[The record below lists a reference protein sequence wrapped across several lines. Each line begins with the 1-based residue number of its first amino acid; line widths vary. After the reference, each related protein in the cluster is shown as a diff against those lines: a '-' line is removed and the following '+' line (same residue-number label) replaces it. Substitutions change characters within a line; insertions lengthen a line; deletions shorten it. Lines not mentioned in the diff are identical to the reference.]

1 MESFLFLVLALAP
14 FLAPLVVAATASAL
28 AVRAHRREKGGGR
41 RLPDAGSCA
50 LLAVLA
56 AAIALGV
63 YGVGVMSGFYI
74 LDPEQM
80 CAAAGAPGD
89 YVVTRTT
96 LPVSAQC
103 VTEKGVGTELVPDW
117 VNPTVYGGITLG
129 TLALG
134 AAVFQGRR
142 STPH

>member
-1 MESFLFLVLALAP
+1 MGSFLFLVLALAP
-14 FLAPLVVAATASAL
+14 FLAPSVVAATTSAL
-28 AVRAHRREKGGGR
+28 AVRAHGREKGGGR

-50 LLAVLA
+50 LLAVPA
-56 AAIALGV
+56 AASALGA

-74 LDPEQM
+74 LGPEQM

-89 YVVTRTT
+89 HAVTRTAP
-96 LPVSAQC
+96 PVGARC
-103 VTEKGVGTELVPDW
+103 VTEQGIGTELVPDR

-134 AAVFQGRR
+134 AAVFRGRR
-142 STPH
+142 RTPH